1 MPEEPIGA
9 DQFLGENGAL
19 QDGWQGHLSDEDAE
33 LREDKT
39 LAGITD
45 IQGMARTVVAGQKTI
60 GQLTGAG
67 KRDFAILPD
76 ENSTPEEIGAHHTK
90 MGRPDTVEGYDI
102 SKQVPEGVPKDEKFM
117 AKMGQVMFDAGT
129 PKNVADAILKGYNEH
144 YIEHVKAMEVEDKI
158 ANTKADQQ
166 LHQLLGSA
174 YEEKMKLGN
183 FAINAIALPID
194 ADFAATLTK
203 EMPYDPLV
211 AQMMIKIGEMI
222 NEDPGLKEKAAADS
236 FTPADAIVKANEIM
250 ADPYYVS
257 EQPAGKERNK
267 ALHDQLVEKVKNL
280 FEMANQK

>member
-9 DQFLGENGAL
+9 DQFLGEDGAL
-19 QDGWQGHLSDEDAE
+19 QENWRDHFSEEDVE
-33 LREDKT
+33 LKTNPT
-39 LAGITD
+39 LANIKD
-45 IQGMARTVVAGQKTI
+45 IRSMARQVVSGESTI
-60 GQLTGAG
+60 GKMSGG
-67 KRDFAILPD
+67 REFAILPN
-76 ENSTPEEIGAHHTK
+76 ENSTPEEITTYHTK
-90 MGRPDTVEGYDI
+90 TGRPDSIEGYDI
-102 SKQVPEGVPKDEKFM
+102 SGQVPEGVPKDEKFM

-129 PKNVADAILKGYNEH
+129 PKNVADSILKGYH
-144 YIEHVKAMEVEDKI
+144 DYYIEHVKAMEVEDKI

-166 LHQLLGSA
+166 LRGKLGSA
-174 YEEKMKLGN
+174 YDEKMKLGN

-222 NEDPGLKEKAAADS
+222 SEDPGLKEKAAADS
-236 FTPADAIVKANEIM
+236 FTPGDAIVEANKVM